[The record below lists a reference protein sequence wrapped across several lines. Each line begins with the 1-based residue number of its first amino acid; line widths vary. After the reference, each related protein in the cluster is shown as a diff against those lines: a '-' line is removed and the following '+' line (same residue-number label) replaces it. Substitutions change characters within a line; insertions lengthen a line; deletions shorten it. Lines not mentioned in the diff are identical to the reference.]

1 MPLKVAAYHGSGRG
15 KVDFGEY
22 DVIVTSYGL
31 LFSLPTNLDISAASL
46 NITRRYFEQRIQGQ
60 GSRDNN

>member
-1 MPLKVAAYHGSGRG
+1 MSESIPLKVTAYHGSGRG

-31 LFSLPTNLDISAASL
+31 FSLPNLDTASL
-46 NITRRYFEQRIQGQ
+46 TITRRHFEQRIQGQ
-60 GSRDNN
+60 RSGDNN

>member
-15 KVDFGEY
+15 KVEFGEY

-31 LFSLPTNLDISAASL
+31 CLVSDISG
-46 NITRRYFEQRIQGQ
+46 ITDYH
-60 GSRDNN
+60 S

>member
-1 MPLKVAAYHGSGRG
+1 MPLKVTAYHGSGRG

-31 LFSLPTNLDISAASL
+31 LSLPTNLDISS
-46 NITRRYFEQRIQGQ
+46 ITDYHSQAL
-60 GSRDNN
+60 